1 MAAGAMGRDQEWETL
16 ADAAFDFCR
25 AICHY
30 PLVFVRSAVGWWVG
44 RDILGLGFGALTLG
58 E

>member
-1 MAAGAMGRDQEWETL
+1 MGRDQEWKTL
-16 ADAAFDFCR
+16 ADAALDFCR
-25 AICHY
+25 AICDY
-30 PLVFVRSAVGWWVG
+30 ALVFARSAVGRWDG